1 MGLNGGH
8 MLLVH
13 DVHVVP
19 QTAGMVDCL
28 VAEGRRTVRH
38 QATSGGGHQHLVGAR
53 AKVDS
58 ERHWRLIHLMD
69 VWWPVVSGLPFP
81 LSN

>member
-1 MGLNGGH
+1 MGLNRGH

-19 QTAGMVDCL
+19 QTAAGMVDCL

-58 ERHWRLIHLMD
+58 ERHWRLK
-69 VWWPVVSGLPFP
+69 
-81 LSN
+81 

>member
-1 MGLNGGH
+1 MGLNGGD

-13 DVHVVP
+13 TIHVVP
-19 QTAGMVDCL
+19 QTGMVDCL
-28 VAEGRRTVRH
+28 VAERRRTMGY

-58 ERHWRLIHLMD
+58 ERHWRLK
-69 VWWPVVSGLPFP
+69 
-81 LSN
+81 